1 MATGKDF
8 SSDTAAP
15 AHPRILEAL
24 IAANEGNAPSYG
36 DDRWTA
42 RLKECMSELFGR
54 EVWTFPVL
62 TGTAANAIALATITP
77 PYGAVLCH
85 EAAHI
90 LVDECGGA
98 ELLSGGA
105 RLYPL
110 AGAGGRIDPAPVEAL
125 CARLVANGFHNH
137 QPAALSLTQGTES
150 GTIYA
155 IEDLKRL
162 IAPARARGMRI
173 HMDGARLAN
182 AVARLGCSPAAT
194 TADAG
199 VDVLSFG
206 ATKNGATGA
215 EAVVFF
221 NGALAE
227 RAIFL
232 QKRAGHVPSKMRFL
246 SAQLLAMLDAGL
258 WLESARAAN
267 DMARRL
273 ADGLAEIGL
282 APHWSVEINEVFLT
296 LSRGAAGRLRAAG
309 FQFLSWGPEGET
321 GVGLYRFV
329 TSYATEAR
337 DVDQLLGA
345 LRSASPLE

>member
-8 SSDTAAP
+8 SSDNAAP
-15 AHPRILEAL
+15 AHPKILEAL
-24 IAANEGNAPSYG
+24 TAANEGNASSYG
-36 DDRWTA
+36 DDPWTA
-42 RLKECMSELFGR
+42 RLKERMSELFGR

-77 PYGAVLCH
+77 PYGAVFCH

-110 AGAGGRIDPAPVEAL
+110 AGAGGRIDPAAAEAL
-125 CARLVANGFHNH
+125 CDRLDANGFHNH
-137 QPAALSLTQGTES
+137 QPAALSLTQATES
-150 GTIYA
+150 GTIYPIA
-155 IEDLKRL
+155 DLKGL

-173 HMDGARLAN
+173 HMDGARIAN
-182 AVARLGCSPAAT
+182 AVARLGCLPAAT
-194 TADAG
+194 TAEAG
-199 VDVLSFG
+199 VEVLSFG
-206 ATKNGATGA
+206 ATKNGAAGA

-221 NGALAE
+221 DEALAE
-227 RAIFL
+227 RAIFF
-232 QKRAGHVPSKMRFL
+232 QKRSGHVPSKMRFL
-246 SAQLLAMLDAGL
+246 SAQLLAMLNGGL
-258 WLESARAAN
+258 WIENAHLAN

-273 ADGLAEIGL
+273 ASGLAEIGL
-282 APHWSVEINEVFLT
+282 APHWPVEINEVFLA
-296 LSRGAAGRLRAAG
+296 LSRGAADRLRATG
-309 FQFLSWGPEGET
+309 FRFLSWGAEPET

-337 DVDQLLGA
+337 DVDQLLAA
-345 LRSASPLE
+345 LRSASPLK